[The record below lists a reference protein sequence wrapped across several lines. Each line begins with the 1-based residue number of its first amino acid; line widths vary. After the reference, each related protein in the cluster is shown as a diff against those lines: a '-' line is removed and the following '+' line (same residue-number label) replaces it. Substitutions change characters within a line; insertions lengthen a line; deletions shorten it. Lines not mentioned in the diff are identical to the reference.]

1 VRSGDSTSTNPAI
14 HTDAATHEDMGMLTR
29 SPSDDPALD
38 RTEAMLRRL
47 QGSSTSAQAAGLVAD
62 ELPDLVGVDWA
73 AFFTAEPAG
82 GRNAADRPH
91 QTLIAAALANGCVY
105 SYGEPP
111 TVAAV
116 PVHSAGAPAGVILL
130 GRAAGLC
137 VPQLRTAALFAQH
150 AGALTP
156 SVPLAKT
163 A

>member
-1 VRSGDSTSTNPAI
+1 
-14 HTDAATHEDMGMLTR
+14 MLIR

-38 RTEAMLRRL
+38 RIEALLRRM
-47 QGSSTSAQAAGLVAD
+47 QACAGAEQAAHLVAD
-62 ELPDLVGVDWA
+62 ELPDLVGADWA

-91 QTLIAAALANGCVY
+91 QSLIAAALANGCVC
-105 SYGEPP
+105 SHGEPP

-116 PVHSAGAPAGVILL
+116 PVRSAGVAVGVILV

-137 VPQLRTAALFAQH
+137 IPQLRTAALVAGH
-150 AGALTP
+150 AGALAP
-156 SVPLAKT
+156 SVRLAQT

>member
-1 VRSGDSTSTNPAI
+1 MPI
-14 HTDAATHEDMGMLTR
+14 R

-47 QGSSTSAQAAGLVAD
+47 QVCAGAEQAAHLVAD
-62 ELPDLVGVDWA
+62 ELPDLVGADWA

-91 QTLIAAALANGCVY
+91 QSLIAAAVAHGCAC
-105 SYGEPP
+105 SHGEPP

-116 PVHSAGAPAGVILL
+116 PVRSAEATVGVILI

-137 VPQLRTAALFAQH
+137 LPQLRTVVLLAGH
-150 AGALTP
+150 AGALAP
-156 SVPLAKT
+156 RIPLAQT